1 MGLTDISMIV
11 SNPADRSRSRDVK
24 FLVDSGAICAV
35 VPRTILAEI
44 GVAPERVE
52 SFSLAD
58 CTQIRREVGS
68 AMFTYQGKTSAAP
81 VIFGEEGDAVLLGV
95 ITLEALGLVL
105 DPLRR
110 ELRPMV
116 MRL

>member
-1 MGLTDISMIV
+1 MTV
-11 SNPADRSRSRDVK
+11 SNPADPTRAREVK

-35 VPRTILAEI
+35 VPRRILSELGI
-44 GVAPERVE
+44 VPQRVD

-58 CTQIRREVGS
+58 CSQIQREVGS
-68 AMFTYQGKTSAAP
+68 AMFTYQEKTSAAP
-81 VIFGEEGDAVLLGV
+81 VIFGEEGDAVLLGG
-95 ITLEALGLVL
+95 ITLESLGLML

-116 MRL
+116 LRL

>member
-1 MGLTDISMIV
+1 MGLTDITMTV
-11 SNPADRSRSRDVK
+11 SNPADPNRARDVK

-35 VPRTILAEI
+35 VPRKILAEI
-44 GVAPERVE
+44 GIVPQRVE

-58 CTQIRREVGS
+58 CTNIQREVGS
-68 AMFTYQGKTSAAP
+68 AMFTYQGKMSAAP

-95 ITLEALGLVL
+95 ITLESLGLML

-110 ELRPMV
+110 ELRPMIL
-116 MRL
+116 RL